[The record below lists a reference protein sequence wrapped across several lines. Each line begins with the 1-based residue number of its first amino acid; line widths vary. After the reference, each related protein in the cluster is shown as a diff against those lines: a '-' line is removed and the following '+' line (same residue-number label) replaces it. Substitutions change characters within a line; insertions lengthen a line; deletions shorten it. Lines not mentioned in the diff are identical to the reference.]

1 MWIENIEFIQVAA
14 KPTLT
19 NGAAKRKAESSSDDS
34 SDSDNASAAKKPKLA
49 TNSPKPAATKQ
60 ASSDS
65 DSDDSDE
72 SDNET
77 NKVQPKAVQK
87 LKPSI
92 TSTPN
97 FKPVQFVSGGFAKP
111 TIKDDSLNG
120 DTPKQNG
127 KKRKSSESSN
137 SSFTI
142 KNGNNSSLNKST
154 KSAPNTPF
162 RRVKTED
169 VHVDARLANN
179 SYEAKVIS
187 NRATFSLA

>member
-1 MWIENIEFIQVAA
+1 MAA
-14 KPTLT
+14 KPALT

-34 SDSDNASAAKKPKLA
+34 SDSDDASAAKKPKLA
-49 TNSPKPAATKQ
+49 NNSPKPTATKQ

-77 NKVQPKAVQK
+77 NKVQPKEVQK
-87 LKPSI
+87 LRPSI

-111 TIKDDSLNG
+111 TIKDDSVNG

-142 KNGNNSSLNKST
+142 KNGSNNTSLNKST
-154 KSAPNTPF
+154 NSAPNTPF
-162 RRVKTED
+162 RRVKTEEIL
-169 VHVDARLANN
+169 VDPRLSNN
-179 SYEAKVIS
+179 SYEAKVRSKSPTILITPIFVF
-187 NRATFSLA
+187 N